1 MMDKINI
8 SIEEALD
15 LMRKSESIEFYEY
28 YNGIEVND
36 CNIIKC
42 KPCEFESIQ
51 KSIFE
56 MLPDTNLISFGYT
69 SRFPSETCFS
79 HHLVNIPQTLRVLT
93 LANFHGVDVNKLA
106 HLECHH
112 QNEEY
117 YADDGI
123 DIKDDTGKYTLMNNM
138 WRSATNNP
146 TKKRLLF

>member
-1 MMDKINI
+1 MGGEAENTIQNMDKINI

-42 KPCEFESIQ
+42 KSCEFESIQ

-79 HHLVNIPQTLRVLT
+79 HLVNIPQTLRVLT
-93 LANFHGVDVNKLA
+93 LANFHGVDVNKIA

-138 WRSATNNP
+138 WIA
-146 TKKRLLF
+146 K